1 MPDEKVDETKA
12 TPERA
17 VEQQSSGDWPRP
29 GEEGYVHPD
38 GTPQSERQLEDNRR
52 AARDRA
58 AAGST
63 VHGAPLATP
72 GPTPDAERAKAVERA
87 EKYDGV
93 TTAEAE
99 EKLTAF
105 VEEKTEEKAEEAGDE
120 STTTD
125 SGETTRTTRSTRK

>member
-1 MPDEKVDETKA
+1 MPDEQVDKTTA
-12 TPERA
+12 TPEHA

-38 GTPQSERQLEDNRR
+38 GTPQSEKQLADNRR

-72 GPTPDAERAKAVERA
+72 GPRPDAERAKAVERA
-87 EKYDGV
+87 ENYDG
-93 TTAEAE
+93 TTVVEAE
-99 EKLTAF
+99 EKLTEF
-105 VEEKTEEKAEEAGDE
+105 VEEKTAEQVD
-120 STTTD
+120 D
-125 SGETTRTTRSTRK
+125 SGETSRSARSPRSTRK